1 MIAIESV
8 TDERDHRPT
17 HQTGD
22 WQPRWTPLV
31 PPIQD
36 SGPAAVAEAGTAEQD
51 PGRQRDPDESARDR
65 REEPVR
71 VLISA
76 RTQTEPAATYSPAS
90 LHATHPPEPG
100 QIRSEEDEEFL
111 RQLRDREQEVRAHEQ
126 AHAAALG
133 PYAGVIHYTYQIG
146 PDGRAYA
153 IGGSIQV
160 NMRRESSPAAD
171 LFKAQTIARAATG
184 AGDPSDADMAV
195 AAQASQQARDAAQG
209 LG

>member
-8 TDERDHRPT
+8 TDEHVHVALRHP
-17 HQTGD
+17 GA
-22 WQPRWTPLV
+22 WQPLWTPVV
-31 PPIQD
+31 PPIQA
-36 SGPAAVAEAGTAEQD
+36 STPGAVAEPGTAEHD
-51 PGRQRDPDESARDR
+51 PGRHRDPEESP
-65 REEPVR
+65 RENRQAAVQVCLSSRPEAE
-71 VLISA
+71 S
-76 RTQTEPAATYSPAS
+76 AATYSPAS
-90 LHATHPPEPG
+90 LHASSQPEPG
-100 QIRSEEDEEFL
+100 RIRSEADEEFL
-111 RQLRDREQEVRAHEQ
+111 RQLRERDQEVRAHEQ

-133 PYAGVIHYTYQIG
+133 PYAGIIEYTYQIG

-153 IGGSIQV
+153 IGGSIEV

-195 AAQASQQARDAAQG
+195 AARATEQAHDAAQG